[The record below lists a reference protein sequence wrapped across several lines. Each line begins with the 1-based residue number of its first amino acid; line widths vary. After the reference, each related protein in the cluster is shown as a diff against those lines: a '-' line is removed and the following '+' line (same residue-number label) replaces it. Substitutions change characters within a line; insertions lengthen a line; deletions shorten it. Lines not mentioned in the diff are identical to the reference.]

1 MSDLADRVK
10 EKTGQSDEQAETET
24 KTSDLLL
31 DDTLYRWLEDR
42 AGYFER
48 ALPAHLEREAPTF
61 TLCALTHI
69 RRSDAL
75 MRCDK
80 DTLLMALIQAAHFGL
95 LPDGKQCALVPY
107 GKEARFMP
115 MVEGL
120 TDMMYRSGAVTSVR
134 RGLIRKNDTW
144 AIEPSAPP
152 PHDFSFRP
160 DLLADRGEPIIAYA
174 FCWMR
179 GGGRSEVLTFTRA
192 EAEAHRDRYSKA
204 YQNAEKARQNNA
216 TDFEKNPYR
225 GKYHSTW
232 HDEFNKMWQ
241 KTPVRMLA
249 KEVSTSPE
257 MRLLL
262 LADDAADST
271 INDGPYRPVLPLD
284 PGDWQE
290 LPGAPDALGEGPENP
305 EGGAAAGADWPPVA
319 EPGSGQ

>member
-1 MSDLADRVK
+1 MSDLKDRVA
-10 EKTGQSDEQAETET
+10 EATSQTDEGAEEAARKTDLILSDG
-24 KTSDLLL
+24 LF
-31 DDTLYRWLEDR
+31 RWLEDR

-69 RRSDAL
+69 RRSDYL
-75 MRCDK
+75 MKCDK
-80 DTLLMALIQAAHFGL
+80 DSLLMALIQAAHFGL

-107 GKEARFMP
+107 GREARFMP

-134 RGLIRKNDTW
+134 RGLIYEADEWDLT
-144 AIEPSAPP
+144 PSAPP
-152 PHDFSFRP
+152 PNDFYFKPNRM
-160 DLLADRGEPIIAYA
+160 AEDRGEAILAYA

-179 GGGRSEVLTFTRA
+179 GGGRSEVITFTRP
-192 EAEAHRDRYSKA
+192 EAERHRDRYSKA
-204 YQNAEKARQNNA
+204 YDRAEKS
-216 TDFEKNPYR
+216 
-225 GKYHSTW
+225 GKRNSTW
-232 HDEFNKMWQ
+232 HVEFDKMWL

-262 LADDAADST
+262 LADDAADSPLT
-271 INDGPYRPVLPLD
+271 DGPCRPVIPLD

-290 LPGAPDALGEGPENP
+290 LPAGGTELGEGDPMHYSDEERA
-305 EGGAAAGADWPPVA
+305 EGGA
-319 EPGSGQ
+319 S

>member
-24 KTSDLLL
+24 KTSGLLL

-69 RRSDAL
+69 RRSNAL

-80 DTLLMALIQAAHFGL
+80 DSLLMALIQAAHFGL

-107 GKEARFMP
+107 GNEARFMP

-120 TDMMYRSGAVTSVR
+120 TDMMYRSGAVASVR
-134 RGLIRKNDTW
+134 RGLIRKNDAW
-144 AIEPSAPP
+144 AIKPSAPP
-152 PHDFSFRP
+152 PHDFTFSP

-204 YQNAEKARQNNA
+204 YKQAESNGRRN
-216 TDFEKNPYR
+216 
-225 GKYHSTW
+225 STW
-232 HDEFNKMWQ
+232 HVEFDKMWQ

-271 INDGPYRPVLPLD
+271 LSDGPYRPVLPLD

-290 LPGAPDALGEGPENP
+290 LPGGPDALDEGPGNP
-305 EGGAAAGADWPPVA
+305 EGGGAAEGDWPPVA
-319 EPGSGQ
+319 EPGSRS